1 MSILWGLSLLLH
13 QRAQAQGCL
22 VKRKGGRKE
31 KRKER
36 GKEGRKEGERDFL
49 EGSLGIKTF
58 EQEKMPARYGGSK
71 KPQAP

>member
-22 VKRKGGRKE
+22 VKRKGEKKE

-36 GKEGRKEGERDFL
+36 GKDGRREGLSGRKLGDQDF
-49 EGSLGIKTF
+49 
-58 EQEKMPARYGGSK
+58 
-71 KPQAP
+71 

>member
-1 MSILWGLSLLLH
+1 MSILWGLSLFLH

-36 GKEGRKEGERDFL
+36 EGRKEGERDFL
-49 EGSLGIKTF
+49 EGSSGI
-58 EQEKMPARYGGSK
+58 
-71 KPQAP
+71 